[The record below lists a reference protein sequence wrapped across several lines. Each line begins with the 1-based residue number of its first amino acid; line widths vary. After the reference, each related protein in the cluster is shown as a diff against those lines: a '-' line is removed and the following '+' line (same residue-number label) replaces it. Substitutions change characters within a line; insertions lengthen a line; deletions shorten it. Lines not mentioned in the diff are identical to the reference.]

1 MVRPIDDVINFECE
15 CGSNTFV
22 TYKANV
28 LGYTIKHAT
37 GLQIKKMPES
47 LTEIHGLTMCTQCGR
62 LIDSV
67 VLKEC

>member
-1 MVRPIDDVINFECE
+1 MTKIKDKVINFNCP

-22 TYKANV
+22 TYEAKI
-28 LGYTIKHAT
+28 LGYTIKHT
-37 GLQIKKMPES
+37 IGLQIKKMPES
-47 LTEIHGLTMCTQCGR
+47 MIEIHGLTMCTQCGK